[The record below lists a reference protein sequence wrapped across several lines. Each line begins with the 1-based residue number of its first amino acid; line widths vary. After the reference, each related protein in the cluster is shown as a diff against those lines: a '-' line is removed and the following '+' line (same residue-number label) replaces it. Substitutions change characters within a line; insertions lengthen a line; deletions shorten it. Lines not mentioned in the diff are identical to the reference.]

1 MLICENCKTELPVE
15 ARFCYNCGQ
24 PVSAKAKRQQEPLI
38 LDPSGDVT
46 SQFNELFFS
55 GLKNL
60 LEQEQDP
67 RLFQQYSERVYQC
80 GYRDIILRRSEN
92 LAEKIQHPEF
102 PVTEVNDTVLSLLEE
117 LLDFFIIRYCGDL
130 NVVTLPEAILKYHD
144 KGIHFAE
151 LFQMTLDY
159 LNFDSEDEPVYTDF
173 LKMPVDKLKTAGK
186 SFLFPEPKE
195 KILFICDLSLLGSCR
210 EGFAMTEKALYWK
223 NPMQKARKVAY
234 TDLEEIKRVED
245 WITINGY
252 FFHINQALDTR
263 LMKLLK
269 RLRRIF
275 AT

>member
-15 ARFCYNCGQ
+15 ARFCFNCGQ

-38 LDPSGDVT
+38 LDPLGDVT

-55 GLKNL
+55 ELKNV

-67 RLFQQYSERVYQC
+67 QLFQKYSERVYQC
-80 GYRDIILRRSEN
+80 GFRDIILRRSEH
-92 LAEKIQHPEF
+92 LAEKIQNPGF
-102 PVTEVNDTVLSLLEE
+102 PGNEVNDSVLSLLEE

-130 NVVTLPEAILKYHD
+130 NVVTLPEAILKYHNE
-144 KGIHFAE
+144 GIHFAE

-173 LKMPVDKLKTAGK
+173 LKMPVEKLKTAGK

-234 TDLEEIKRVED
+234 ADLEEVKRVED
-245 WITINGY
+245 WITINGF
-252 FFHINQALDTR
+252 FFHVNQALDIR
-263 LMKLLK
+263 MMKLLK

-275 AT
+275 AS